1 MTPLT
6 ACERYRKEGGRE
18 GWRGCGSPFA
28 KAHPLN
34 ARASV
39 YSSENFFSSALRT
52 FEKAID
58 TLTGR
63 VAQAQ
68 ASEQR
73 VLDRAPRAEQQRD
86 DATAAERIARDET
99 AGLRAE
105 LDTRKQWGL
114 WRRVRGR

>member
-6 ACERYRKEGGRE
+6 ACERYRKKGGRE

-39 YSSENFFSSALRT
+39 SSSENFFSSALRT

-58 TLTGR
+58 TLTDQ

-73 VLDRAPRAEQQRD
+73 VLDRADRAEQQRD
-86 DATAAERIARDET
+86 DATAAERIAVTRPRGCVPNST
-99 AGLRAE
+99 RAGWGAAPAALGAE
-105 LDTRKQWGL
+105 
-114 WRRVRGR
+114 